1 MILPVVIATLKSF
14 LRSKRTLLILFVLP
28 IILIFFIF
36 LSFNPE
42 GLKPIPGG
50 IAIDSGIT
58 ADEASELFEWIE
70 LTSYD
75 DIDACL
81 TRMRAGTEYVC
92 MNVYGDEQVTFE
104 VFFDNTREPVIWEIV
119 TRIEQTLRNVE
130 RARTSEAAGHLFESL
145 GSVDDYLMSLS
156 EESDEHKEQI
166 DNYRA
171 EVASLR
177 DELAS
182 SRRELTTMI
191 AQIDQDV
198 ARARSE
204 TSEMR
209 AEHHRNVH
217 EIRSTLTQI
226 GNQLAVLESMNVST
240 HNVQAF
246 VNQAHSD
253 LTDYDRRMIRRLNTL
268 DSQIDDYGLRSQQ
281 ANEMVTR
288 ISDQERR
295 LAMFNI
301 ELEGFGSDLDSMARS
316 AHQMSAELETVLH
329 GTTLVDSVRLANIP
343 SYVPDIEVRAEYE
356 HFDGLSVLM
365 LQTMFPSLLML
376 VVLFFGI
383 LLSSFMMIT
392 HITTPAHLRLRLID
406 GSWYKDYFA
415 MIIAT
420 VLISSLMIGLVLALG
435 IYLFHIPI
443 ENMTTFAGLLFT
455 ILVVLSLIGILIVH
469 IIWSESMS
477 VIVAMFALVAALFS
491 SGFILPIERM
501 SDWAA
506 SLSQI
511 NPISIGLNAFDRV
524 IFYGGTIPGNDWII
538 LGTWTLLLV
547 IGTLV
552 VRLIREL

>member
-1 MILPVVIATLKSF
+1 MILPVVLATLKSF
-14 LRSKRTLLILFVLP
+14 LRSRRTLLILFVLP

-42 GLKPIPGG
+42 GLKQVPGG

-58 ADEASELFEWIE
+58 QDEANELFEWLE

-75 DIDACL
+75 DVEACL
-81 TRMRAGTEYVC
+81 MRMRTGNEYVC
-92 MNVYGDEQVTFE
+92 MNVYGDDQVIFE

-119 TRIEQTLRNVE
+119 TRVEQTLRSVE
-130 RARTSEAAGHLFESL
+130 RARTSEAASHLFESL
-145 GSVDDYLMSLS
+145 GSVDDYLLSLS
-156 EESDEHKEQI
+156 EESEQHKGQI
-166 DNYRA
+166 ESYQEDISA
-171 EVASLR
+171 LR
-177 DELAS
+177 DELSA

-209 AEHHRNVH
+209 SEHHRNVN

-226 GNQLAVLESMNVST
+226 GHQLALLESMNVST
-240 HNVQAF
+240 HHVQAF
-246 VNQAHSD
+246 VNQAHTD
-253 LTDYDRRMIRRLNTL
+253 LTDYDRRTVRRLNTL
-268 DSQIDDYGLRSQQ
+268 DNQIDQYDLRSHQ
-281 ANEMVTR
+281 ANHMIAR
-288 ISDQERR
+288 ISEHEQG
-295 LAMFNI
+295 LAAFNI
-301 ELEGFGSDLDSMARS
+301 ELGGFGSDLDSMART
-316 AHQMSAELETVLH
+316 AHQMSMELETVLE
-329 GTTLVDSVRLANIP
+329 GTILVDSVRLSNIP
-343 SYVPDIEVRAEYE
+343 SYVPDVDVRAEYE

-383 LLSSFMMIT
+383 LLSSFMMLT
-392 HITTPAHLRLRLID
+392 HITTPAHLRLRLVD
-406 GSWYKDYFA
+406 GSWYKDFFA

-420 VLISSLMIGLVLALG
+420 VLVSSVMIGIVLGIG

-443 ENMTTFAGLLFT
+443 ENMTTFAGLLFM

-469 IIWSESMS
+469 VVWSESMS
-477 VIVAMFALVAALFS
+477 VIVAMFALIATLFS

-501 SDWAA
+501 SEWAA

-511 NPISIGLNAFDRV
+511 NPISIGLNAFDRA

-538 LGTWTLLLV
+538 LGAWTLLLV
-547 IGTLV
+547 IGTLII
-552 VRLIREL
+552 RLVREL